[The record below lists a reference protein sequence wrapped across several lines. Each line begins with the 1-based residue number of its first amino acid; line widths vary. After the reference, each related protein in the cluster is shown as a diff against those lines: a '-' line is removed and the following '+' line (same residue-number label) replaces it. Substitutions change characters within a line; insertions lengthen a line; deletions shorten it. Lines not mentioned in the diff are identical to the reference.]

1 MNDITSCARRVLHY
15 RRTQLPKAGLRTAA
29 LSDFPIAT
37 LLPGSFARIASGAG
51 IAVASKAAQASLDR
65 DQPLTWTGT
74 SSARLYQ
81 TRRTVPL
88 T

>member
-1 MNDITSCARRVLHY
+1 MHS
-15 RRTQLPKAGLRTAA
+15 GSAA
-29 LSDFPIAT
+29 LQKNPITQRRAPHGGAVRLPIAT
-37 LLPGSFARIASGAG
+37 LLPGSFAWIASGAG

-65 DQPLTWTGT
+65 DQPLMWTGS